1 MVVSRGILQNGSIRV
16 LDRKIGEL
24 AFVENGESRLDL
36 KMKPNLLR
44 DLMLHLRF
52 NATIVT
58 GDNVDGDFPL
68 GLIRNIQIRASNGLL
83 LKTFSAYQIFIMNK
97 YMAGTRPDAS
107 TVAGITLD
115 AATDYHADIKIPFEL
130 LDQVFPEKTVLN
142 TNEYNELTLVIQWG
156 SGLNLTPDFDGDNTL
171 TVVAIDVCALE
182 RLPIIIEGNA
192 DQLTNRQRAVDSV
205 LVKTAEEAM
214 EFLLPENTMIK
225 ELGIF
230 IQKKVED
237 DANIAFGDFL
247 VNARVTDNNDQNVIM
262 NLPGTSLKSRNK
274 EMYSQEALTTG
285 FYLIPF
291 DRDHDFTTLLSTI
304 GTNFPKLTLEL
315 APAFIESADT
325 NKQVFVFV
333 RQIITP
339 AATTR

>member
-1 MVVSRGILQNGSIRV
+1 MVVTRGLLQNGSIRI

-36 KMKPNLLR
+36 KMKPNLIR
-44 DLMLHLRF
+44 DLLLHLRF

-58 GDNVDGDFPL
+58 GDNINADFPF

-83 LKTFSAYQIFIMNK
+83 LKTFSAYQIAMMNK

-107 TVAGITLD
+107 TIGDIVTD
-115 AATDYHADIKIPFEL
+115 AATDYHANVKIPFEL

-156 SGLNLTPDFDGDNTL
+156 SGLSLTPDFDGDNTL
-171 TVVAIDVCALE
+171 TVAVIDVIALE
-182 RLPIIIEGNA
+182 RLPIITDDNV
-192 DQLTNRQRAVDSV
+192 DQLTNRQRVVDSI
-205 LVKTAEEAM
+205 LIKDAAAAL

-230 IQKKVED
+230 VSALAETTGEIVHV
-237 DANIAFGDFL
+237 NNV
-247 VNARVTDNNDQNVIM
+247 VNARVTDNNEQNVIM
-262 NLPGTSLKSRNK
+262 NLPGVAIKSRNK
-274 EMYSQEALTTG
+274 EMFGLEALEDG

-291 DRDHDFTTLLSTI
+291 GRDHDFSSILSTI
-304 GTNFPKLTLEL
+304 GTNFPKLNLEIG
-315 APAFIESADT
+315 AAFIGDT
-325 NKQVFVFV
+325 TTKKQVFVFV
-333 RQIITP
+333 RQIVTP